1 MYRSPFLLSQA
12 TIPYPVKI
20 GFSQHTHPVA
30 APVSEVKK
38 SKKHADDVYI
48 AFNTSTAVG
57 EFEAIRE
64 GMVTAIT
71 INCSIWMILFV

>member
-1 MYRSPFLLSQA
+1 MLMFLLFQA
-12 TIPYPVKI
+12 TTPHPFKI

-38 SKKHADDVYI
+38 SKKHADDDVYI
-48 AFNTSTAVG
+48 ALNTATAVSG
-57 EFEAIRE
+57 FEAIGE

-71 INCSIWMILFV
+71 VKGE